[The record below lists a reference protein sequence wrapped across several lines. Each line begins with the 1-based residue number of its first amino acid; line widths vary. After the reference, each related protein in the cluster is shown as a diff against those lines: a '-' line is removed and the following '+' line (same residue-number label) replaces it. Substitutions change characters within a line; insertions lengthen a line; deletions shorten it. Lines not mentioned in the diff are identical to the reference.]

1 MILILYILLA
11 LLLDWLIGD
20 PRWLPH
26 PVKLIGALAMKLE
39 RPLRERMSSAR
50 MAGVVT
56 AGIVVGVTAL
66 VSWGILLAAGR
77 ISPWLERL
85 VTVVMLYTTFA
96 PRDLARH
103 AQAVLAELKKG
114 DLVGAK
120 RQVAR
125 IVGRDTEQLDEQGVI
140 RATVESVAENTVD
153 GVIAP
158 LFFAFLGGPVAAM
171 AYKAVSTLDST
182 FGYRNERYIDFGW
195 ASARLDDLVNLIPAR
210 LSVLFMALIA
220 WIQDLDGG
228 RCMRTAWQDGAKHAS
243 PNAGLAEASMAGALG
258 VQLGGPVMR
267 HGREDRMPTFGE
279 PVRPLVID
287 DIQRACRLM
296 AGTTAAGFFALAVL
310 RILVIWVM

>member
-1 MILILYILLA
+1 MILIFYILLA

-26 PVKLIGALAMKLE
+26 PVKLIGALALKLE
-39 RPLRERMSSAR
+39 SPLRERMPSAR

-56 AGIVVGVTAL
+56 AGIVVGLTAL
-66 VSWGILLAAGR
+66 ISWGILLAAGR

-85 VTVVMLYTTFA
+85 VAVVMLYTTFA
-96 PRDLARH
+96 PRDLVRH

-114 DLVGAK
+114 DLVVAK

-125 IVGRDTEQLDEQGVI
+125 IVGRDTEQLDEQGVV

-171 AYKAVSTLDST
+171 AYKAISTLDST

-195 ASARLDDLVNLIPAR
+195 ASARLDDVVNLIPAR
-210 LSVLFMALIA
+210 LSVLFMALTA
-220 WIQDLDGG
+220 WIQDLDAD
-228 RCMRTAWQDGAKHAS
+228 RCLRTAWRDGSKHAS

-279 PVRPLVID
+279 PERPLVIE

-296 AGTTAAGFFALAVL
+296 VGTTASGFFALAVL
-310 RILVIWVM
+310 RIIWIWVM